1 MAGYIRH
8 PKSLI
13 DALKIDRQ
21 NGLSIHELMSKYN
34 LSKTTVWHHIHT
46 IKLSEDLQQ
55 ILKRRQ
61 GGSHNKFLLEVE
73 HSKLLAKQLLLG
85 QNRELV
91 IAAAMLYW
99 AEGHKKAFVFT
110 NTDIKM
116 LLIFRKFL
124 IDVLEISISSIS
136 VLIRTSDPIV
146 PNNAQKYWSNA
157 LLLPTKNLTVNH
169 DNVQNRTK
177 TKYGICRVMVA
188 KSSFYLKVMHSL
200 IELIQNEQFALVV
213 QRTELRTPNARI

>member
-1 MAGYIRH
+1 
-8 PKSLI
+8 
-13 DALKIDRQ
+13 
-21 NGLSIHELMSKYN
+21 
-34 LSKTTVWHHIHT
+34 
-46 IKLSEDLQQ
+46 
-55 ILKRRQ
+55 
-61 GGSHNKFLLEVE
+61 
-73 HSKLLAKQLLLG
+73 
-85 QNRELV
+85 
-91 IAAAMLYW
+91 
-99 AEGHKKAFVFT
+99 
-110 NTDIKM
+110 M